1 MTKNKLNKF
10 SKIAG
15 RGNKVSHAKN
25 RTKRVFKANL
35 HHVTLNIDGNKIKS
49 KVPSSVL
56 KMLKKEKMLFSQKN
70 EK

>member
-1 MTKNKLNKF
+1 MTKIKLNRF

-35 HHVTLNIDGNKIKS
+35 HHITLNIEGNRVKTQ
-49 KVPSSVL
+49 VPSSVL
-56 KMLKKEKMLFSQKN
+56 KVLKREKMLFSQRN